1 MKLPHKKIGNYLL
14 FTNNIV
20 TKLRHS
26 TIFLGL
32 HIRNKQK
39 VLIKIVS
46 KKECKFQRLFRLSK
60 WHSSEFFW
68 FLNLNNERSSTLKHS
83 QIYIND
89 RIIK

>member
-26 TIFLGL
+26 TIFLGI
-32 HIRNKQK
+32 HMKNKKK

-46 KKECKFQRLFRLSK
+46 KANCKFERLFRLSK
-60 WHSSEFFW
+60 
-68 FLNLNNERSSTLKHS
+68 
-83 QIYIND
+83 
-89 RIIK
+89 